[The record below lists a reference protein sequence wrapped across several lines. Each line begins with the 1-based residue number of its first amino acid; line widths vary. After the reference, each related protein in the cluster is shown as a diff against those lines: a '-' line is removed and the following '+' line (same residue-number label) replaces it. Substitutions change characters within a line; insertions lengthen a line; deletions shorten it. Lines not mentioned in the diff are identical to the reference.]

1 MSELRFDDKVAVV
14 TGAGRGIGRAHALL
28 LASRG
33 AKVVVNDLGIEVDGT
48 GASSGPAD
56 EVVAEIRAAGG
67 VAVANPNSVADREGA
82 EGVVDQALEEFGGL
96 DILIHNAG
104 FNLGPF
110 EAILDVHLRAAYWL
124 TERAWPTMMAQKSGR
139 IILTTSAAG
148 LYGDGTGPEFN
159 PKQAYSTAKMALV
172 GMTKALAMRGRPVNI
187 NANALSPTGDTRL
200 VGLNKGITNTRE
212 GAPPPEA
219 TINWVAEHAAPAKVA
234 AGIAWFVHDDCR
246 ETGRVL
252 AVGAGRVAEVF
263 IGVTEGYINPDITPE
278 DVRDNVKDVFD
289 QGRSF
294 VPVDM
299 TDYAA
304 RMRKLIGE

>member
-56 EVVAEIRAAGG
+56 AVVAEIRAAGG

-219 TINWVAEHAAPAKVA
+219 TINWVARTRRSGEGGRRHRVVRPRRLPGDRTGAGGRRRPGRRGVHRRHRGLHQPGHHARGRARQ
-234 AGIAWFVHDDCR
+234 R
-246 ETGRVL
+246 EGRV
-252 AVGAGRVAEVF
+252 
-263 IGVTEGYINPDITPE
+263 
-278 DVRDNVKDVFD
+278 
-289 QGRSF
+289 
-294 VPVDM
+294 
-299 TDYAA
+299 
-304 RMRKLIGE
+304 

>member
-1 MSELRFDDKVAVV
+1 MSELRFDGKVAVV
-14 TGAGRGIGRAHALL
+14 TGAGRGIGRAHAQL

-67 VAVANPNSVADREGA
+67 VAVVNANSVADREGA
-82 EGVVDQALEEFGGL
+82 EGVVDQALEEFGGI

-110 EAILDVHLRAAYWL
+110 EAILDVHLRAAFWL
-124 TERAWPTMMAQKSGR
+124 TERAWPTMMSQQSGR

-159 PKQAYSTAKMALV
+159 PKQAYATAKMALV

-212 GAPPPEA
+212 GTPPPET
-219 TINWVAEHAAPAKVA
+219 TINWVARHAAPEKVA
-234 AGIAWFVHDDCR
+234 AGTAWFVHDDCR

-252 AVGAGRVAEVF
+252 AIGAGRVAEVF
-263 IGVTEGYINPDITPE
+263 IGVTEGYLNPELTPE
-278 DVRDNVKDVFD
+278 DVRDNVKAVFD
-289 QGRSF
+289 QDRSF

-304 RMRKLIGE
+304 QVRRIIGE